1 MKNPFRKTLMQKLE
15 TKLAALTVRGNQ
27 LTAKRGSAQ
36 FTLDAA
42 ITARQDALLSGDLDD
57 QRALAKLQDA
67 VDTSMSALAGIDDA
81 LTALAQQ
88 KTEAENALAAER
100 DRVARTKASGEI
112 SAVANGIE
120 GRVGKMLSGTRD
132 MAAALTA
139 VEHLSFEAGQLGR
152 YLSNVS
158 GEAEVALTF
167 VLSDLRRLS
176 GAVGKGD
183 EPIPRAPHAAE
194 AVATPEPPPPTMA
207 VFMLRSAHFRDHDGR
222 KRFAG
227 QWEDALMPVAT
238 AQRALSTGIAVP
250 MTDPRRAQLRGCRG
264 GDFEPRAADV
274 VDLDEAGTLQSK
286 PNVEAD
292 PLLREA
298 NFRVIDRSAE
308 TRKGEIT
315 VTRF

>member
-1 MKNPFRKTLMQKLE
+1 MQNLE
-15 TKLAALTVRGNQ
+15 TDLASLIKRGDQLAAKRSAAQSILDN
-27 LTAKRGSAQ
+27 AKK
-36 FTLDAA
+36 
-42 ITARQDALLSGDLDD
+42 ARQDALLSGDLDD
-57 QRALAKLQDA
+57 QRAIAKLQDA
-67 VDTSMSALAGIDDA
+67 VDTSTAALAGIDDA
-81 LTALAQQ
+81 LAALAQQ
-88 KTEAENALAAER
+88 KTTTENTLAAEHE
-100 DRVARTKASGEI
+100 RVARLKAAAEI
-112 SAVANGIE
+112 SAAADAIE
-120 GRVGKMLSGTRD
+120 GRIGKMLTGTRD
-132 MAAALTA
+132 IASAVAA

-167 VLSDLRRLS
+167 VLSDLRRSS
-176 GAVGKGD
+176 GAVAKGD
-183 EPIPRAPHAAE
+183 EPIPRTLRAAE
-194 AVATPEPPPPTMA
+194 AVAAPELPPPTMA

-238 AQRALSTGIAVP
+238 AQRALGAGIAVP

-274 VDLDEAGTLQSK
+274 VDLDAVETDQGK
-286 PNVEAD
+286 PNGEAD

-308 TRKGEIT
+308 ARKGEIS
-315 VTRF
+315 VSRF